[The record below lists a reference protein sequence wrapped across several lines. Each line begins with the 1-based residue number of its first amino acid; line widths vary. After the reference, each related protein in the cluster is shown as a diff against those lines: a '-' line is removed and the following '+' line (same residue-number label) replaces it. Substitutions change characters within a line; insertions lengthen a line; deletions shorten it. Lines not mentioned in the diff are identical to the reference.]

1 MHKQLLLSLL
11 YKTLVEFLLLCE
23 LIDHSLEDYPKK
35 CDTYSISRTLEL
47 TLV

>member
-1 MHKQLLLSLL
+1 MHIHRLLSLL

-35 CDTYSISRTLEL
+35 CDIYLEHL
-47 TLV
+47 NSH